1 MAGEITSLRT
11 HNENLQKRINE
22 LTGLNETSMVNLND
36 ELQQE
41 RRKFASTVEELS
53 ILKEQLALAQ
63 TEMKA
68 AVEAKLT
75 AEKKYTDEMLQHT
88 NDIKVNWIS
97 SLKVHKKPTETS
109 YSLISEN
116 LSRKKG
122 IYIN

>member
-53 ILKEQLALAQ
+53 ILKEQLAVAQ

-68 AVEAKLT
+68 TVEAKLT

-88 NDIKVNWIS
+88 NDIKVVGI
-97 SLKVHKKPTETS
+97 VH
-109 YSLISEN
+109 
-116 LSRKKG
+116 
-122 IYIN
+122 